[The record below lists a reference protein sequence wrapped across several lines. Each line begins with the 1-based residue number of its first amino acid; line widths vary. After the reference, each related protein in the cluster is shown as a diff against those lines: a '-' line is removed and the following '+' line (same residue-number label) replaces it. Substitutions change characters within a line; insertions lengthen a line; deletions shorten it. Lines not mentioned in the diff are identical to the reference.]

1 MTPAER
7 LGPSSVSADSLKLA
21 AFLPEGAMGTD
32 SPLAEWAQVAAKAAS
47 LLEPASQAVGA
58 LLEWEFVASA

>member
-1 MTPAER
+1 VTPAER

-21 AFLPEGAMGTD
+21 A
-32 SPLAEWAQVAAKAAS
+32 SLAEWAQVAAKAAS